1 MGQRVK
7 GQDVEVLLIVD
18 SQIIR
23 SITAVKSFEM
33 KAQLEMLDEG
43 YLGEKTN
50 RKDSIYKGVSATIEL
65 NFDSP
70 DIFDLFDKVIQK
82 AKRRTPGTKINVK
95 ATLNFPNGV
104 RKRVLIPDCEFG
116 ELPMSFGSRS
126 DFGSVSLDLSA
137 SDYTTI

>member
-1 MGQRVK
+1 MAQRIK